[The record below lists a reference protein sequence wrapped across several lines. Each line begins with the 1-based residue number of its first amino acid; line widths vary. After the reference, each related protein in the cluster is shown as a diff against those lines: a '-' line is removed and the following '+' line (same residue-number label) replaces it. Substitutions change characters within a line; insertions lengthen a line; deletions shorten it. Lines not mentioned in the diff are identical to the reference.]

1 LNVDHHNV
9 SPIDSLL
16 PCCLLDVASVEGKF
30 GPDAELIP
38 TSIIKKA
45 YNSNFSL
52 KENRQEHQ
60 NDDEDRLEIVA
71 QVEYKNKS
79 MDLGPMEREVAADI
93 LLNDWN
99 ITSFDI
105 FINDELSINMEQV
118 SQGNESG
125 QRGLEDL
132 VMATNDFIHLDQ
144 ITEQTVV
151 SAVESISNINERG
164 ATDEILEQGETIPV
178 TDQHNE
184 TKCEVDIVQDSGRDN
199 LRYRYRKNR
208 IREYHARQRSDR
220 RKCTTFQSSGNDK
233 KSLPIS
239 EEDTYSDILPP
250 QRRKELNPSSLN
262 KLSIICLDGEVSV
275 DPVANLE
282 NASNLD
288 LTPSMQF
295 SEAKKSLPDLQLEVE
310 SSGVVENHALCASPT
325 RSMASFGSPIHLS
338 NSSLTQSPIPNYV
351 RFRFP
356 SRVCSDRTHYN
367 SVSINDAQVEGKA
380 DPLFDEVKT
389 GETAKQKS
397 IQSCIHTLEESETPI
412 LAIKMKNDITGKV
425 IGSKPTWP
433 RVAPSNGSSPSC
445 KEVECVGEEA
455 EHFFPYSSSSPCV
468 TPTMM
473 SSIKAHSP
481 IPKYTRLR
489 TFSRMSYD
497 RAYYSENL
505 EET

>member
-1 LNVDHHNV
+1 
-9 SPIDSLL
+9 
-16 PCCLLDVASVEGKF
+16 LLDVASVEGKF
-30 GPDAELIP
+30 GSDAELIP

-45 YNSNFSL
+45 YNSNSL

-132 VMATNDFIHLDQ
+132 VMATNDFTHLDQ

-151 SAVESISNINERG
+151 SAVESISNISERG
-164 ATDEILEQGETIPV
+164 ASDEILEQGETIPV

-233 KSLPIS
+233 KGLPIS

-367 SVSINDAQVEGKA
+367 SV
-380 DPLFDEVKT
+380 
-389 GETAKQKS
+389 
-397 IQSCIHTLEESETPI
+397 EESETPI

-433 RVAPSNGSSPSC
+433 RVPPSNGSSPSC